1 MEWKEM
7 AYEFKTRTNKKLE
20 FARISVKEIVSRP
33 KRGSADDFERCHE
46 ENFLFHLIG
55 AKDSFLQEINIAYGL
70 TLAISEVRESSLVR
84 KLKQMEKQSPE
95 LCEIM
100 DLEDRQKAG
109 WLAIAI
115 ELRDQGTHRRDI
127 GRTLEIGGE
136 LNGEVSFH
144 NPISG
149 QCMDIDSIKFFWL
162 CLENMTGLL
171 ERLRSTLP

>member
-1 MEWKEM
+1 M
-7 AYEFKTRTNKKLE
+7 ASEFKTRTNKKLE
-20 FARISVKEIVSRP
+20 FARISLNEIKSRP
-33 KRGSADDFERCHE
+33 ELGSADNFERSHE

-55 AKDSFLQEINIAYGL
+55 AKDSFLQEINIAYGSNL
-70 TLAISEVRESSLVR
+70 PIHKVKERSLVG
-84 KLKQMEKQSPE
+84 KLIEMGIQSPE

-109 WLAIAI
+109 WLAFAI

-149 QCMDIDSIKFFWL
+149 QCMDIDSIQFFKL